1 MFVSWT
7 YWMWTSGNFSVTVT
21 MTLNPTRRY
30 LVTGALVGKEGGDY
44 GQIYISTVCT
54 QPSSDQILCGVRDFP
69 LPAPSSAIPS
79 LGIVEILQPNA
90 TRVTVR
96 LNATGGR
103 HRAEGTIFDI
113 T

>member
-7 YWMWTSGNFSVTVT
+7 YWMWTQGRTSVTIT
-21 MTLNPTRRY
+21 MSLSPMRRY

-44 GQIYISTVCT
+44 GQVYISTVCT
-54 QPSSDQILCGVRDFP
+54 QRSPDQILCGVRDFP
-69 LPAPSSAIPS
+69 LPAPGDAIRN
-79 LGIVEILQPNA
+79 LGITEILQNA

-96 LNATGGR
+96 LNATGGL